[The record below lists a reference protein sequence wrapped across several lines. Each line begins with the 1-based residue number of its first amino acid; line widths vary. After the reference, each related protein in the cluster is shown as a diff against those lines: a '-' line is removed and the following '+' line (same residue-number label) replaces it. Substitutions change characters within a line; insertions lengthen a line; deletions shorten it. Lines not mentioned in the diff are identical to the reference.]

1 MNSDILT
8 IKGITKRYPGVV
20 ALNNV
25 SFNVRR
31 GEVHALIGEN
41 GAGKS
46 TLIKAVTGAIK
57 PDEGE
62 MIFEGVSYQSMTP
75 ALSQE
80 VGIAAIY
87 QEFTLAPAL
96 NVAENIFMGQKVNQG
111 FIMDHHALYKNTQE
125 ILNNFHLN
133 INPKELVRNLTVAYK
148 QLVEIG
154 KAIAKNAKLII
165 MDEPTAPLTDDEV
178 DILMDI
184 IKDLKSREVSIIY
197 ISHRLDELYR
207 ISDRVTV
214 MRDGEVIITKD
225 TNELS
230 KSDLIYYMV
239 GRELKDTF
247 PARNKKYGKTLLE
260 VKNLQ
265 SDDVAPI
272 SFSLKEGEI
281 LGLAGL
287 VGAGRTELARL
298 IFGADKK
305 TGGEIYIN
313 GEKAHINSPR
323 DAVNYGIGLV
333 AEDRKNHGVLL
344 RMPISKNITLPILK
358 RISNMS
364 IVNIKKEKFYVDK
377 EIKELSIRTPSAEQL
392 VGNLSGGNQQ
402 KVVLGKWL
410 ASDSKIL
417 ILDEPTRGIDV
428 GAKQEIYKLINTLAE
443 SGIGIIVI
451 SSEMEEI
458 LGLTDRMLILYEGKF
473 MTRLEKEAYSQERV
487 LQFASG
493 ENSI

>member
-8 IKGITKRYPGVV
+8 IKGITKKYPGVV

-96 NVAENIFMGQKVNQG
+96 SVAENIFMGQKVNRG
-111 FIMDHHALYKNTQE
+111 FVMNHNVLYKNTQE

-178 DILMDI
+178 DILMNI
-184 IKDLKSREVSIIY
+184 INDLKSRGVSIIY

-207 ISDRVTV
+207 VSDRVTV

-239 GRELKDTF
+239 GRQLKDTF
-247 PARNKKYGKTLLE
+247 PQRDKKYGKTVLE
-260 VKNLQ
+260 VKDLQ

-313 GEKAHINSPR
+313 GEKAHINSPK

-358 RISNMS
+358 RISSMS
-364 IVNIKKEKFYVDK
+364 IVNIKKEKFYVEK
-377 EIKELSIRTPSAEQL
+377 EIKELSIRTPSAEQI

-443 SGIGIIVI
+443 QGIGIIVI

-458 LGLTDRMLILYEGKF
+458 LGLTDRILILYEGKF
-473 MTRLEKEAYSQERV
+473 MTKLEKEDYSQEKV
-487 LQFASG
+487 LQYASG
-493 ENSI
+493 ESSI